1 MKKKNIIISIAC
13 SIFFIIC
20 VGATIIL
27 FPKVKEETIAYST
40 SIEDL
45 FEKEG
50 HFYVYFNR
58 KECPYCDNI
67 EDDIKQFKKENA
79 VYEIDED
86 CEKCG
91 TRECRCGRKPGPDD
105 GGCYRCG
112 EENRG
117 KRDEQIKRDEQRKQ
131 REPSS

>member
-1 MKKKNIIISIAC
+1 MSFRLVID
-13 SIFFIIC
+13 
-20 VGATIIL
+20 G
-27 FPKVKEETIAYST
+27 
-40 SIEDL
+40 
-45 FEKEG
+45 
-50 HFYVYFNR
+50 
-58 KECPYCDNI
+58 
-67 EDDIKQFKKENA
+67 NA
-79 VYEIDED
+79 VYEIDEE

-91 TRECRCGRKPGPDD
+91 IRECRCGRKAEPGD

>member
-1 MKKKNIIISIAC
+1 MSFRLVID
-13 SIFFIIC
+13 
-20 VGATIIL
+20 G
-27 FPKVKEETIAYST
+27 
-40 SIEDL
+40 
-45 FEKEG
+45 
-50 HFYVYFNR
+50 
-58 KECPYCDNI
+58 
-67 EDDIKQFKKENA
+67 NA

-117 KRDEQIKRDEQRKQ
+117 KRDEQRKRDEQIKQ

>member
-1 MKKKNIIISIAC
+1 MSFRLVID
-13 SIFFIIC
+13 
-20 VGATIIL
+20 G
-27 FPKVKEETIAYST
+27 
-40 SIEDL
+40 
-45 FEKEG
+45 
-50 HFYVYFNR
+50 
-58 KECPYCDNI
+58 
-67 EDDIKQFKKENA
+67 NA

-91 TRECRCGRKPGPDD
+91 TRECRCGRKPGSDD
-105 GGCYRCG
+105 GCCYRCG